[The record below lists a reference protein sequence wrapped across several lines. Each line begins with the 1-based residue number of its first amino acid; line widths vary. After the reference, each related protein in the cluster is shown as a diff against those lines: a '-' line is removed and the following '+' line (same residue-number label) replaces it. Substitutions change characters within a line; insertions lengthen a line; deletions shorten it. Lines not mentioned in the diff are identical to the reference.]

1 MTITSIISACL
12 LVGAL
17 APIAGCRHVPD
28 APPEPLA
35 EIDALTLT
43 LRIAPDT
50 VSADSMVAVT
60 MNARNDGL
68 LPVRARIGCAA
79 DGFHLR
85 NVAPGGAV
93 TPLFGGIPCGQN
105 SRSSEVRIAP
115 GESVGKTESG
125 SARLFLPDGVTAGSH
140 ELRLDYVTDDRELL
154 GPRVLVVVRA
164 R

>member
-1 MTITSIISACL
+1 MTITSIIRACL

-17 APIAGCRHVPD
+17 APIVGCRHVPD

-43 LRIAPDT
+43 LRVAPDT
-50 VSADSMVAVT
+50 VSADSTVAVT
-60 MNARNDGL
+60 MNARNDGP

-79 DGFHLR
+79 DGLR
-85 NVAPGGAV
+85 LRSVASDGAV
-93 TPLFGGIPCGQN
+93 TPLFSGIPCRPIQAT
-105 SRSSEVRIAP
+105 SEVHIAP
-115 GESVGKTESG
+115 GQSVGATLSG
-125 SARLFLPDGVTAGSH
+125 AVRFFLPNGATAGSY
-140 ELRLDYVTDDRELL
+140 ELRLDYVTNDRELL